1 MINTHGWKSFSSRL
15 ELFRCSSEA
24 SEKKKK
30 EAKARRRK
38 REKKKGRKGEEE
50 VAKDSERGVYVW
62 NKRSFTVRARFF
74 LVHMCSRTYMLLFL
88 SLPPYTRLECA
99 FTQLTSLPL
108 LVFLFSRP
116 SSFAPPRFPS
126 LFAGSRRSFCFSS
139 SRIGPRIVSRR
150 VSRFK
155 LQFVCGRK
163 RDTQS

>member
-38 REKKKGRKGEEE
+38 REKKRKERRGRSSKRFGE
-50 VAKDSERGVYVW
+50 RVYVW

>member
-1 MINTHGWKSFSSRL
+1 MINTHEWKSFSSRL
-15 ELFRCSSEA
+15 ELFRYSSVA
-24 SEKKKK
+24 LKKK
-30 EAKARRRK
+30 EARARKK
-38 REKKKGRKGEEE
+38 RKKKRKKRRGRRSSKRFEE
-50 VAKDSERGVYVW
+50 RVYVW

-74 LVHMCSRTYMLLFL
+74 LVHMCSRMYTLLFL
-88 SLPPYTRLECA
+88 SLPPYTWLECA

-155 LQFVCGRK
+155 LQFVCDRK

>member
-24 SEKKKK
+24 SKKKK
-30 EAKARRRK
+30 KKQKQEEEK
-38 REKKKGRKGEEE
+38 EKKKGRKGEEE

-74 LVHMCSRTYMLLFL
+74 LVHMCSRTYMFLFL